1 MKEKSIKKLTYQQSK
16 FVEAMAH
23 PNTKN
28 QTQAA
33 IMAGCPNST
42 ARIQASKWLT
52 NPNISE
58 AIAYRKQRA
67 LAHCKV
73 TPEEVL
79 GSAAFQMRSS
89 MNDLLDDTGSFS
101 IERARET
108 GAIDLLKKHKET
120 TRTIYDKEG
129 GCEVT
134 KTVEVEILTNESAR
148 KDVANYIGLQQ
159 FAPVPQ
165 SQIEHFVSLTRTT
178 ATASNVSIEETL
190 KFAVETGKIPPELV
204 EKVVEILTQ
213 TEEQSAGRS
222 DSALDCFFHS

>member
-1 MKEKSIKKLTYQQSK
+1 MKEKSIKKLTHRQSK

-33 IMAGCPNST
+33 VMAGCPNST

-58 AIAYRKQRA
+58 AIERRKQRA
-67 LAHCKV
+67 LAHALV
-73 TPEEVL
+73 TAQEVL

-89 MNDLLDDTGSFS
+89 MADVLDDTGSFS

-108 GAIDLLKKHKET
+108 GAVDLLKKHKET
-120 TRTIYDKEG
+120 CRTIHSKDG
-129 GCEVT
+129 GYET
-134 KTVEVEILTNESAR
+134 IKTVEVEMLTNQDGR
-148 KDVANYIGLQQ
+148 KEVANYIGLQQ

-165 SQIEHFVSLTRTT
+165 SKVDHFVTIIRTV
-178 ATASNVSIEETL
+178 AEKNGVSIEEVLTL
-190 KFAVETGKIPPELV
+190 MVDNDRIPAEFVEEV
-204 EKVVEILTQ
+204 ERRLLGEC
-213 TEEQSAGRS
+213 AGGE
-222 DSALDCFFHS
+222 